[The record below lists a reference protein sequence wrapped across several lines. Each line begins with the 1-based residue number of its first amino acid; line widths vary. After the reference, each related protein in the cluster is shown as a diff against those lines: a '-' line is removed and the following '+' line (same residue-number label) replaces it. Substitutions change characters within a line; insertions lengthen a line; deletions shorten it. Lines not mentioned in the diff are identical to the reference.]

1 MNQETLQALA
11 ATRDLAAKRLRQE
24 IVRLEVLAYDNQNTS
39 SKTPPSDTR
48 T

>member
-1 MNQETLQALA
+1 MNQETLERLA
-11 ATRDLAAKRLRQE
+11 ITRDIAARRLQLE
-24 IVRLEVLAYDNQNTS
+24 ILVLEAKAYDQQNTS